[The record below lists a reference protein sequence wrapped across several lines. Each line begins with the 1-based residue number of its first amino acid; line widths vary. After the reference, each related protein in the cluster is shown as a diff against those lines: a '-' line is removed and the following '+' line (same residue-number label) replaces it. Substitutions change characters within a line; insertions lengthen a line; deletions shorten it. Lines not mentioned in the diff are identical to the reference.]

1 MLAVPDSIDIIIP
14 TFRLDEQYLLPL
26 IHLPK
31 PGGWQ
36 FNYYIIADNP
46 GVKPGAELQRLAK
59 EGVIHLFINSENKG
73 PGETRNR
80 GIEAGN
86 GSWILFLDDDIV
98 ADSDLLLQYVKATK
112 EKATA
117 IGFIG
122 LTDFPAP
129 VNAFTRALD
138 AAGLTS
144 IFTIAKRKEQFMWGV
159 TANIMFKRSA
169 LQDLRFSPLL
179 SAIGG
184 GEDIDLG
191 ARVSM
196 LHGTQFMCV
205 KEARVTH
212 PWWNHAQPHFDRFT
226 RYGAGMALLLPRFKK
241 FTWYAFPNPIEGWVL
256 ALLCAP
262 LFFIFLSWQKWLI
275 FLAAIPLIDMGIN
288 YVRAAGM
295 GYRELKVAYYM
306 TLLRCSTEWG
316 MFKTMIGQG
325 KPAYFMKRINVDF
338 TRPRHFRTNR
348 WRITKLVIYLILLS
362 LLIFI
367 K

>member
-1 MLAVPDSIDIIIP
+1 MSGITDSIDIIIP

-31 PGGWQ
+31 PGGWK
-36 FNYYIIADNP
+36 FSYYIIADNP
-46 GVKPGAELQRLAK
+46 NVKPGTELQRLAQ
-59 EGVIHLFINSENKG
+59 EGIIQLFINPENRG
-73 PGETRNR
+73 PGETRNT
-80 GIEAGN
+80 GIEAGSGN
-86 GSWILFLDDDIV
+86 WILFLDDDIV
-98 ADSDLLLQYVKATK
+98 ADDDLLFRYADAIKAQPV
-112 EKATA
+112 A

-144 IFTIAKRKEQFMWGV
+144 IFTIARKKEQFKWGV
-159 TANIMFKRSA
+159 TANIIFKRSA
-169 LQDLRFSPLL
+169 LQDLRFSPEL

-191 ARVSM
+191 ARISM
-196 LHGTQFMCV
+196 LHDAQFTCV

-212 PWWNHAQPHFDRFT
+212 PWWNNGQPHYDRFT
-226 RYGAGMALLLPRFKK
+226 RYGAGMAMLLPRFKA
-241 FTWYAFPNPIEGWVL
+241 FNWYAFPNPVEGLLL

-275 FLAAIPLIDMGIN
+275 LLAAIPLIDMGIN
-288 YVRAAGM
+288 YIRAADM
-295 GYRELKVAYYM
+295 GYRDLKVAYYM
-306 TLLRCSTEWG
+306 TVLRCSNEWG
-316 MFKTMIGQG
+316 MLKTLVGRG
-325 KPAYFMKRINVDF
+325 YAGYFMRRINVDF

-348 WRITKLVIYLILLS
+348 WRIIKLVIYLILLS
-362 LLIFI
+362 LLIFL
-367 K
+367 